1 MTNTNLLR
9 IIGEKLT
16 KILLNPFVEMQENI
30 KYNEKKINISQILEL
45 SFLGRNIIDLYA

>member
-30 KYNEKKINISQILEL
+30 KYNEKKINICL
-45 SFLGRNIIDLYA
+45 LYTSDAADDYLTV